1 MAEKDFIV
9 GSPVRVRGVL
19 YRENQRLTCDPKD
32 LVGVEHCVQPMAEIE
47 SKQEA
52 KAKAAAEAE
61 AEAKE
66 AEAKAA
72 AEEKAKAKA
81 AGK

>member
-1 MAEKDFIV
+1 MAEQRFYVGAQMRVKNKLYTV
-9 GSPVRVRGVL
+9 GS
-19 YRENQRLTCDPKD
+19 EITCDPKD
-32 LVGVEHCVQPMAEIE
+32 LVGAEHCVQPMAEIE

-52 KAKAAAEAE
+52 KAKA
-61 AEAKE
+61 
-66 AEAKAA
+66 EAKAA